1 MCIFLLLFIVLIP
14 VSWCR
19 EMVFEQYQVWLF
31 CIPPVS
37 VKIWSYALIKY
48 TWWSSSGWNGTFK
61 WQYQS
66 LFQKLLLTLTLVVTD
81 STETWDDKWWDEK
94 IIMMTTCQLWWH
106 TMTLGTLVLAI
117 LLCRAWAASIL
128 LRWKGLMPKIPDAAP
143 RACPI
148 PEENLLEGRGRIHRV
163 GGKHSGRGEEHQ
175 LLWKKGRWGGLYV
188 DAQFIKWAEWSAH
201 VTHLVSCPREPPL
214 ERGAA
219 TGWFERLLVRQ
230 GLPPCTR
237 DGRDIGVGLTWGKIT
252 RVSVWHQ
259 HCHHP
264 VHHTIDHPT
273 NRSCRQDHQY
283 LCLCFCTFFAWGAAG
298 RGLAA
303 SWTTPSWWRRMTRRR
318 MA

>member
-1 MCIFLLLFIVLIP
+1 MFIFLLLFIVLIP

-37 VKIWSYALIKY
+37 LKIWSYALIKY
-48 TWWSSSGWNGTFK
+48 TWWSNSGWNGTFK

-106 TMTLGTLVLAI
+106 TMTRGTLVLAI

-143 RACPI
+143 RAGPI
-148 PEENLLEGRGRIHRV
+148 PEKNLLEGRGWIHGV
-163 GGKHSGRGEEHQ
+163 GGKHSGGGEEHQ

-188 DAQFIKWAEWSAH
+188 DAQFIKWAIYIFRVIRTCH
-201 VTHLVSCPREPPL
+201 PPGIL
-214 ERGAA
+214 SEGASS
-219 TGWFERLLVRQ
+219 
-230 GLPPCTR
+230 
-237 DGRDIGVGLTWGKIT
+237 GK
-252 RVSVWHQ
+252 
-259 HCHHP
+259 
-264 VHHTIDHPT
+264 
-273 NRSCRQDHQY
+273 RSCDWLIWEAFGETRPPTMYQGRSGYWGGSDLGWNYKSQ
-283 LCLCFCTFFAWGAAG
+283 CLASTLSSFCSPYH
-298 RGLAA
+298 R
-303 SWTTPSWWRRMTRRR
+303 SSH
-318 MA
+318 